1 MPKIPDSIKEFFSRK
16 SKGSEG
22 SKDLKEIEESRDDL
36 QGVAREAAD
45 QAEHHGDDAAAA
57 DITGIAEEL
66 EGDPLAAVDKVG
78 ELSETVEKSNLPSSI
93 KIKFKK
99 KIDVLSDAIKGEL
112 KKLKKAMDVER
123 RREKCEKNFQ
133 KAMVDFFEKFVKMVL
148 PINASSLFFEGNIGE
163 IKVYEYNFFKYLL
176 ECIRGSKLYT
186 DKSLKAQKLCKIWIK
201 ECERALKEM
210 SVCARKLSKVKDKK
224 ELLDKLEEKQ
234 KYFLNW
240 ILNIFS
246 RNNPLNNKED
256 RFSKAMCQPKCIGN
270 YKKIKN
276 NFWGRSTVCRGE
288 YANMIGVDLE
298 QEDAGALY

>member
-1 MPKIPDSIKEFFSRK
+1 MPKISDSFKRFFSRK
-16 SKGSEG
+16 SKDHEMG
-22 SKDLKEIEESRDDL
+22 KELEEFEKSRDDL
-36 QGVAREAAD
+36 QDVAREAAD

-57 DITGIAEEL
+57 DITDIAEKL
-66 EGDPLAAVDKVG
+66 ERDPLAAVDKVG
-78 ELSETVEKSNLPSSI
+78 KLSETVEKSDLPSSI

-99 KIDVLSDAIKGEL
+99 KIEALSDAIKGKF
-112 KKLKKAMDVER
+112 KKLEKATNIER
-123 RREKCEKNFQ
+123 RYRKREENFQ
-133 KAMVDFFEKFVKMVL
+133 KAMVDFFEKFVKM
-148 PINASSLFFEGNIGE
+148 ASPNNTFYLFFIGSIGKIE
-163 IKVYEYNFFKYLL
+163 VCESNFFEYLL
-176 ECIRGSKLYT
+176 DCIRGSELYT

-298 QEDAGALY
+298 QEDAGVLY

>member
-57 DITGIAEEL
+57 DIADIAEKL
-66 EGDPLAAVDKVG
+66 EGDPLAVVDKAD
-78 ELSETVEKSNLPSSI
+78 ELAKTVEKSDLPPSI
-93 KIKFKK
+93 KTKFKK
-99 KIDVLSDAIKGEL
+99 KIDALSGAIKGKF
-112 KKLKKAMDVER
+112 KKLEKATNIER
-123 RREKCEKNFQ
+123 RYRKREENFQ
-133 KAMVDFFEKFVKMVL
+133 KAMVDFFEKFVKMAS
-148 PINASSLFFEGNIGE
+148 PINTFYLFFKGSIGKIE
-163 IKVYEYNFFKYLL
+163 VCESNFFEYLL
-176 ECIRGSKLYT
+176 ECIRGSELYT

-270 YKKIKN
+270 YKMVKN
-276 NFWGRSTVCRGE
+276 NFWGRSTVCRDE
-288 YANMIGVDLE
+288 YAEMMGVDLK
-298 QEDAGALY
+298 QEDTKVLY

>member
-1 MPKIPDSIKEFFSRK
+1 MPKISNPFKKLFGRK
-16 SKGSEG
+16 SKDNEM
-22 SKDLKEIEESRDDL
+22 DEELKEIEKSRDDL
-36 QGVAREAAD
+36 QDAAREAAD
-45 QAEHHGDDAAAA
+45 QAERRGDDAAAA
-57 DITGIAEEL
+57 DITDIAEKL
-66 EGDPLAAVDKVG
+66 ERDPLAAVDKVG
-78 ELSETVEKSNLPSSI
+78 KLAETVEKSDLPSSI
-93 KIKFKK
+93 KIKLKK
-99 KIDVLSDAIKGEL
+99 KIDVLSGAIKGKL

-133 KAMVDFFEKFVKMVL
+133 KAMVDFFEKFVKM
-148 PINASSLFFEGNIGE
+148 ASPNNTFYLFFIGSIGKIE
-163 IKVYEYNFFKYLL
+163 VYEDNFFKYLL
-176 ECIRGSKLYT
+176 ECIRGSELYT

-288 YANMIGVDLE
+288 YAKMIGVDLE